1 MSKIVIINFSG
12 SERNKLKE
20 TLMLFLSMLATN
32 TQQEK
37 HDLHFAISQVDN
49 FRRNNAAYILNS
61 SSLVGL

>member
-37 HDLHFAISQVDN
+37 NDLHFAISQVDN
-49 FRRNNAAYILNS
+49 FR
-61 SSLVGL
+61 